1 MIQSLCV
8 FCGSSLGSRPEYK
21 LAAEEM
27 GGLLASRKI
36 RLIYGGGNVGL
47 MGAVAD
53 ACLAAGGAVTGVIPQ
68 ALMDKE
74 IAHRGL
80 TELHVV
86 KSMHERKALMADLAG
101 AFVALPGGFGTFEE
115 FFEVLTWTQLGLQ
128 QKACGLVNVMGYYDS
143 LLGLLEKAEEEGF
156 LPAAHRKLVL
166 AADSAGE
173 VLELVMDFKPSVAPK
188 WIGGSVDDVS

>member
-1 MIQSLCV
+1 MIQSVCV
-8 FCGSSLGSRPEYK
+8 FCGSSCGSRPEYK
-21 LAAEEM
+21 RAAEEM
-27 GGLLASRKI
+27 GALLASRKI

-53 ACLAAGGAVTGVIPQ
+53 ASLAAGGAVTGVIPQ
-68 ALMDKE
+68 ALMDRE

-80 TELHVV
+80 TELRVV
-86 KSMHERKALMADLAG
+86 KSMHERKAMMADLAG

-143 LLGLLEKAEEEGF
+143 LLSLLEKAEEEGF

-173 VLELVMDFKPSVAPK
+173 VLELVMDFKPRVAPK